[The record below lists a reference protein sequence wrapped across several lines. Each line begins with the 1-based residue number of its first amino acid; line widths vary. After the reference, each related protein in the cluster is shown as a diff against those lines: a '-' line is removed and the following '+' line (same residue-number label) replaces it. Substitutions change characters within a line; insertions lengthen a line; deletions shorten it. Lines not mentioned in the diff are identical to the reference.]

1 MSAYGVFK
9 QPHATGRIA
18 LSATAWPLKSQVP
31 TAASTSNSTSH
42 ITIFHLTSETATA
55 QRGLVDYLRSVFS
68 DVVDEGLTYPQEDK
82 VTPESFEAYFL
93 AGDLLVGIHDPSATI
108 SGDFGAIAG
117 REATTVVHQ
126 SLESAKGTKDWRDAI
141 VGFYYVKPNYPGR
154 SSHIC
159 NGGFVVPTIHRGKGY
174 ASALAKSFLHY
185 APALGYK
192 ASVFNLVYTNN
203 LASVRLWDNLGFTKV
218 GRIPNAGRLK
228 RKDGPGEEYVDA
240 WVIYRSFE
248 EAGVEGSSSTGS

>member
-1 MSAYGVFK
+1 MHLLNISSGLLSVFPATGFQYHQGTRRQCESIERAVIPDGAGPTSTSLIRFRDHHHPFPSTSQAMSAYGVFK

-68 DVVDEGLTYPQEDK
+68 DVVDEGLTYPLEDK

-141 VGFYYVKPNYPGR
+141 VGFYYV
-154 SSHIC
+154 SSIIL
-159 NGGFVVPTIHRGKGY
+159 T
-174 ASALAKSFLHY
+174 
-185 APALGYK
+185 
-192 ASVFNLVYTNN
+192 
-203 LASVRLWDNLGFTKV
+203 
-218 GRIPNAGRLK
+218 
-228 RKDGPGEEYVDA
+228 
-240 WVIYRSFE
+240 
-248 EAGVEGSSSTGS
+248 